1 MSTLDS
7 RSLTYVNTF
16 GRRFGEPGEVRYRL
30 VTAAVVCQPAIDLP
44 FTIEVAKGKRG
55 KQHDVNVHLEGDR
68 LVAEPPKLSIAAG
81 DLVLWHSVASTPGY
95 AVQGEG
101 EQGRFDSSS
110 LTSETLYTHA
120 FGVPGD
126 FEWTD
131 AIHGSLSGVVKVT
144 SLDSGDPKQC
154 REWMEALAHGTVVV
168 IEGDR
173 ADPPEVSVLAG
184 QTVFFAVA
192 AAEGITITDARLVG
206 RSAS

>member
-1 MSTLDS
+1 VSTLDS

-16 GRRFGEPGEVRYRL
+16 GRRFSEPGEVRYRL

-55 KQHDVNVHLEGDR
+55 KQHDVNVHLEGDG

-101 EQGRFDSSS
+101 EGGRFDSSS

-184 QTVFFAVA
+184 QTVFFAVT

>member
-1 MSTLDS
+1 LSTLDS

-16 GRRFGEPGEVRYRL
+16 GRRFGEPGEIRYRL
-30 VTAAVVCQPAIDLP
+30 VSAAAVCQPAHDLP
-44 FTIEVAKGKRG
+44 FTIEVARG
-55 KQHDVNVHLEGDR
+55 EGGQQHDVTVRLREDE

-81 DLVLWHSVASTPGY
+81 DLVLWHSLASTPGY
-95 AVQGEG
+95 AVQGESK
-101 EQGRFDSSS
+101 EARFDSSS

-126 FEWTD
+126 YEWTD
-131 AIHGSLSGVVKVT
+131 AANRSVSGVVKVG

-154 REWMEALAHGTVVV
+154 REWMEALAQGTLVV

-184 QTVFFAVA
+184 QTVFFAVS
-192 AAEGITITDARLVG
+192 AAEGITITDARLIE
-206 RSAS
+206 A